1 MDTQKPANTFKTES
15 VSNNNLL
22 LDIRNQDEIDSVKYN
37 NHNSIRTYKMVLYI
51 PSNIIKYNLE
61 FLFEYF
67 KQYNNVHIICRSGTR
82 SKKIKDKYF
91 MKHENVLV
99 NSKHFD
105 TLEPEY
111 IQKTPGIH
119 LSLVRKIQ
127 IISGSIILVLF
138 ALLFFHNNV
147 KYMFAV
153 FGLVMI
159 YVGVSGNCF
168 MASILSKND
177 I

>member
-15 VSNNNLL
+15 VSNTNLL

-37 NHNSIRTYKMVLYI
+37 NHNSIQTYKTVLYI
-51 PSNIIKYNLE
+51 PSNIIKYNLG

-67 KQYNNVHIICRSGTR
+67 KQYDNVHIICRSGSR

-127 IISGSIILVLF
+127 IISGSIIVVLF

>member
-1 MDTQKPANTFKTES
+1 MDTQKPANTSGKES

-22 LDIRNQDEIDSVKYN
+22 LDIRNQDEIDTVKYN
-37 NHNSIRTYKMVLYI
+37 NSNSIQTYKTVLYI

-67 KQYNNVHIICRSGTR
+67 KQYDNVHIICRSGTR

-91 MKHENVLV
+91 MKNENVFV

-105 TLEPEY
+105 TLKPEY
-111 IQKTPGIH
+111 IQKSPGIH

-127 IISGSIILVLF
+127 IISGSIIVVLF
-138 ALLFFHNNV
+138 SLLFFHNNV

>member
-67 KQYNNVHIICRSGTR
+67 KQYDNVHIICRSGTR

>member
-15 VSNNNLL
+15 VSNTNLL

-37 NHNSIRTYKMVLYI
+37 NRNSIRTYKTVLYI
-51 PSNIIKYNLE
+51 PSNIIKYNLG

-67 KQYNNVHIICRSGTR
+67 KQYDNVHIICRSGSR

-111 IQKTPGIH
+111 IQKN
-119 LSLVRKIQ
+119 LE
-127 IISGSIILVLF
+127 SI
-138 ALLFFHNNV
+138 
-147 KYMFAV
+147 
-153 FGLVMI
+153 
-159 YVGVSGNCF
+159 CR
-168 MASILSKND
+168 
-177 I
+177 

>member
-1 MDTQKPANTFKTES
+1 MDNQKPANTSGTKS
-15 VSNNNLL
+15 VSTNNLL
-22 LDIRNQDEIDSVKYN
+22 LDIRNQDEIDTVKYN
-37 NHNSIRTYKMVLYI
+37 NSNHTYKTVLYI

-67 KQYNNVHIICRSGTR
+67 KQYDNVHIICRSGTR
-82 SKKIKDKYF
+82 SKKIKETYF
-91 MKHENVLV
+91 IKNENVSV
-99 NSKHFD
+99 ASKHFD
-105 TLEPEY
+105 TLENEY
-111 IQKTPGIH
+111 IQKSPGIH

-127 IISGSIILVLF
+127 IISGSIIVALF

>member
-1 MDTQKPANTFKTES
+1 MTTHQPQINMSGTKSVLNT
-15 VSNNNLL
+15 NLL

-37 NHNSIRTYKMVLYI
+37 NSNHVYKQVLYI

-67 KQYNNVHIICRSGTR
+67 KQYDNVHIICRSGSR
-82 SKKIKDKYF
+82 SKKIKEKYF
-91 MKHENVLV
+91 MKQDNIFV

-105 TLEPEY
+105 TLENEY
-111 IQKTPGIH
+111 IQKSPGIH

-147 KYMFAV
+147 KYMFGL

-168 MASILSKND
+168 MAAILSKND

>member
-1 MDTQKPANTFKTES
+1 M
-15 VSNNNLL
+15 
-22 LDIRNQDEIDSVKYN
+22 LDIRNQDEIDSIKYN
-37 NHNSIRTYKMVLYI
+37 NNTYKNILYI
-51 PSNIIKYNLE
+51 PSNIIKYNLD
-61 FLFEYF
+61 FLFEHF
-67 KQYNNVHIICRSGTR
+67 KEYDNVHIICRSGTR

-91 MKHENVLV
+91 MKNDNVAV

-105 TLEPEY
+105 TLENEY
-111 IQKTPGIH
+111 IQKSPGLH

-138 ALLFFHNNV
+138 GLLFFHNV
-147 KYMFAV
+147 KYALLL

-168 MASILSKND
+168 MASILTKND

>member
-1 MDTQKPANTFKTES
+1 MTTHHTQTNTSGTKS
-15 VSNNNLL
+15 VSTNNLL
-22 LDIRNQDEIDSVKYN
+22 LDIRNQDEIDTVKYN
-37 NHNSIRTYKMVLYI
+37 DSNHTYKTVLYI

-67 KQYNNVHIICRSGTR
+67 KQYDNVHIICRSGSR

-91 MKHENVLV
+91 MKQDNVFV

-105 TLEPEY
+105 TLENEY
-111 IQKTPGIH
+111 IQKSPGIH

-127 IISGSIILVLF
+127 IISGSIILILF

-168 MASILSKND
+168 MAAILSKND

>member
-1 MDTQKPANTFKTES
+1 
-15 VSNNNLL
+15 
-22 LDIRNQDEIDSVKYN
+22 
-37 NHNSIRTYKMVLYI
+37 
-51 PSNIIKYNLE
+51 
-61 FLFEYF
+61 
-67 KQYNNVHIICRSGTR
+67 
-82 SKKIKDKYF
+82 

-127 IISGSIILVLF
+127 IISGSIIVVLF

>member
-1 MDTQKPANTFKTES
+1 MDNQKTRK

-22 LDIRNQDEIDSVKYN
+22 LDIRNHDEIDSVKYN
-37 NHNSIRTYKMVLYI
+37 NNKKTYKTVLYI

-67 KQYNNVHIICRSGTR
+67 KQYDNVYIICRSGTR

-91 MKHENVLV
+91 MEYDNVFV

-105 TLEPEY
+105 TLENEY
-111 IQKTPGIH
+111 TQKSPGLH
-119 LSLVRKIQ
+119 LSLARKIQ

-138 ALLFFHNNV
+138 SLLFFHNNV
-147 KYMFAV
+147 KYIFLL
-153 FGLVMI
+153 FGFIMI
-159 YVGVSGNCF
+159 YVGISGNCF
-168 MASILSKND
+168 MASILTKND
-177 I
+177 M